1 MLTELHLKN
10 YILIPELKLNFMPGM
25 TVITGETGAGK
36 SILVGAL
43 NLIFG
48 KASPKQVA
56 YDEKNDVFLEITF
69 QLSKSTTEVK
79 KFLDEAGFPPENNE
93 IVIAREISAAGKS
106 ISYLNGRKTNSQVLK
121 DLHDLLIDFHHQR
134 DQQNLLNTSYQLD
147 LLDQYGELI
156 PLRYKFQQ
164 QFKELQNNLQTLRFL
179 QESDAQNQQLID
191 LYRFQADELKS
202 AALQIGEDVE
212 LEAEYEL
219 LSHSEEIIT
228 LSAEQYSTLYEQEN
242 SVFDIITDAQH
253 QLQKYMEM
261 SPKIAE
267 VCARLDNGIE
277 SVRDASSLL
286 NGLKNSIA
294 SDPER
299 LVSVQQ
305 RLDLINNLKS
315 KYKQPSIQDL
325 LAYLQKIEN
334 AINAQDNNSTAI
346 SELSAQI
353 DVLFTEL
360 TQTADTLSDKRK
372 KTARIL
378 AIDITKNVKQLSLPN
393 AKLEIKIDKKTDEKI
408 LLTNITKCYSDT
420 GQDIVEYRF
429 SANPGSA
436 VQPLKMIVSG
446 GELSRIL
453 LAAKKSLSDVMPP
466 RTIILDE
473 IDIGI
478 GGKTA
483 GSLAEFIRKLAGSYQ
498 VFCITHLAKI
508 AAAAENHILID
519 KKSQKDKT
527 AVEAHLLDYEA
538 RVNEIAR
545 MLSGHITDLSIRHAI
560 ELLSIDKR

>member
-519 KKSQKDKT
+519 KKSQKDRT

>member
-79 KFLDEAGFPPENNE
+79 KFLDEAGFPSEDNE

-429 SANPGSA
+429 SANPGCA

>member
-429 SANPGSA
+429 SANPGCA